1 MKNRVLVLVAATLAP
16 AYCYVTGIHIEPVKA
31 AWSGWTLRTGGKRD
45 TSLFIDRPK
54 PMAMLQA
61 CPG

>member
-1 MKNRVLVLVAATLAP
+1 MRSACLLLVVVVTAANASVT
-16 AYCYVTGIHIEPVKA
+16 AYHI
-31 AWSGWTLRTGGKRD
+31 GGKEGEKRD